1 MSDVMAGNRMDM
13 MLTSMSLLWIL
24 VIVALVLV
32 VAAALKYLFFD
43 KKRKD

>member
-1 MSDVMAGNRMDM
+1 MSDVMTGSRMDM

-32 VAAALKYLFFD
+32 VAAAVKYLFFD
-43 KKRKD
+43 RKRKD